1 MLRDAGRRAADSFL
15 VAHTDDLGR
24 RSSFDLDQFLEC
36 V

>member
-15 VAHTDDLGR
+15 IAHTDDLGR
-24 RSSFDLDQFLEC
+24 RSTFDLDQLLEG